1 MFYEIQKTIKGIVV
15 IAIVNKKKSTY
26 KSKRFYFHCYD
37 DVNDLINLN
46 PKIKHIEI
54 KNTIIINII
63 NHNMHLQLKE
73 TLNKLIIEDINKINN
88 NELLV

>member
-1 MFYEIQKTIKGIVV
+1 MFYEIQKTIKGIIV
-15 IAIVNKKKSTY
+15 IAIVNKKKSIY
-26 KSKRFYFHCYD
+26 KSKRSYFHCYV

-46 PKIKHIEI
+46 PMIKHIQI
-54 KNTIIINII
+54 KNTTIINII

-73 TLNKLIIEDINKINN
+73 TLNKLIIEDINNISN